1 MDAKSV
7 AGFTF
12 MHISCRI
19 LFSFFCLEQ
28 NGLFLHSRGC
38 YNCCANRAEWKK
50 NTMTKLESPEEIIQ
64 QQVESLN
71 FQRNIIFE
79 TVFLYFLFLFTSR
92 LKLKYLR
99 PFTANNSC
107 MLSLFDSSKSFL
119 SFILR
124 LALLTLLYFF
134 RCCCTLLALFVD
146 VCSSLSKC
154 CCYFWKYVLM

>member
-1 MDAKSV
+1 MRKVLQDLLLCIFHAEFS
-7 AGFTF
+7 
-12 MHISCRI
+12 S
-19 LFSFFCLEQ
+19 LFFVWNKTIYFCI
-28 NGLFLHSRGC
+28 
-38 YNCCANRAEWKK
+38 AEDVTTVVQIEPKGKK
-50 NTMTKLESPEEIIQ
+50 NTMTKLESLEEIIQ